1 MNPNI
6 RSAMVGVVSA
16 AIVIAAWNV
25 RPGSD
30 EPAPDGTAVEVAVVT
45 TDTSASAV
53 DEPSTPT
60 TSDQSIADADDAAE
74 LAERRDDV
82 FGDEPTDVDDDDST
96 PVATAVLPGEP
107 LEAAATPVAGFLS
120 AAPLDIDPSTSGES
134 TIVHAA
140 ARTDCQIYFDEEWRR
155 DEAGLIDWDALYA
168 EEEFSEEE
176 LELLPL
182 DLPAVG
188 ETGVLAPRER
198 PVLVDMGGPVDV
210 TELPVERL
218 LWVTERCW
226 EAGLYPEGFE
236 EFDDEDEFEADED
249 E

>member
-30 EPAPDGTAVEVAVVT
+30 EPGPEAAAVEVAVVT

-60 TSDQSIADADDAAE
+60 TSDQSMAVADDAAE

-82 FGDEPTDVDDDDST
+82 FGDEPTDVDDDST

-107 LEAAATPVAGFLS
+107 LDAAATPVAGFLS

-236 EFDDEDEFEADED
+236 EFVDEDEFEADED

>member
-16 AIVIAAWNV
+16 AIAIAAWNV

-30 EPAPDGTAVEVAVVT
+30 EPAPDAAAVEVAVAVVT
-45 TDTSASAV
+45 SSSTV

-82 FGDEPTDVDDDDST
+82 FGDEPTDVDDDST

-107 LEAAATPVAGFLS
+107 LDAAATPVAGFLS